1 MANLNPAKSPLLKEI
16 SMAKNILVKNVLT
29 TILGIF
35 FINVGIAHFTDT
47 EWFEPIVPEVLG
59 APTFWVLIT
68 GVFEIALGIGIV
80 IPQTRRYSS
89 LAMAFFLVAVYAGN
103 LNMWVNDI
111 PLEDRKFA
119 TIWHVM
125 RLIGQLV
132 MIVVALWIGEW
143 LTKSNQQDY

>member
-1 MANLNPAKSPLLKEI
+1 
-16 SMAKNILVKNVLT
+16 MAKYMLVKSVLT

-111 PLEDRKFA
+111 PLDDRKFA